1 MKRNL
6 ISRVI
11 VFSIIAVAVLLI
23 VFSAMNLKLNSQITN
38 MLPQDENL
46 MRSVALTAD
55 SSVSDKLLLYIHN
68 EDSEKLDMMID
79 KADAIVNAED
89 FLTPNIPT
97 AQQINEIKLY
107 LQKNAF
113 VLYPYEEFDAP
124 FSEAEIKNRLEKK
137 FAYLQ
142 NNPFEDLGELFFADP
157 LNQISDLMKLQFS
170 SSNPLSVYRDG
181 ILSEDKTSYLRVFST
196 GSSSSDTKNSALL
209 LDLNNKIKSI
219 AAENGGNSFLYGAH
233 FYFIES
239 SSTIQK
245 EVSVI
250 CVFSILLTILVFFFF
265 FRNLELIFYA
275 FMPVVAGMALTFVS
289 ILVFC
294 KEFGAI
300 ALGFGATAAGICIDY
315 SIHYLFKADFYG
327 TLKDLRHGI
336 GKSLFMGY
344 LTTVLSFLLLL
355 LSKIDSLG
363 EIALFGCLVITFSF
377 VLCWFGLQ
385 NLLPP
390 EKIFYRVKYLS
401 FGEKL
406 FPKWRIPFVCL
417 FACLAIAS
425 IFTHLETDSS
435 KLDIQH
441 KELDA
446 RAGKIISEFG
456 ESTNNVFIGF
466 PGKTKDE
473 AIDAAMNATLAIYK
487 KMPELL
493 FLNPAIFLPT
503 ENVVQSRID
512 YIMNNFDKQAFLNAV
527 SQSDF
532 TEAAF
537 GSFFATLESL
547 EDGTYGLGEFPSYLK
562 MQADA
567 SIAEYD
573 GMYYFMIHIGD
584 RERAEKVYACLES
597 LNINFVPVDI
607 MRDSVKGLQTFEM
620 KSMILIG
627 IAVILIFFA
636 IFAAFKNVKIALTS
650 ILPIIAGL
658 VGILGINAL
667 MKNPINIMHITSAIL
682 VVGIGVDYGILS
694 SSTWNMWFKKDLVG
708 DDWIKKRN
716 STVQSIFAAA
726 LTTLASFGLLA
737 ISSSGALFSLG
748 ISMIFGIV
756 FALCTAVLIIPLA
769 YGDK

>member
-1 MKRNL
+1 MKKNL
-6 ISRVI
+6 TDRLI
-11 VFSIIAVAVLLI
+11 VFSIIAFSVLLI
-23 VFSAMNLKLNSQITN
+23 VFSASKLKLNSQITN
-38 MLPQDENL
+38 MLPHDENL
-46 MRSVALTAD
+46 MRSVALTAN

-68 EDSEKLDMMID
+68 EDSEKLDAMID
-79 KADAIVNAED
+79 KADSVIQTAE
-89 FLTPNIPT
+89 FLTPNIPS

-113 VLYPYEEFDAP
+113 VLYPYEKFEAP
-124 FSEAEIKNRLEKK
+124 FSTDEMKSRLEKK
-137 FAYLQ
+137 FVYLQ

-170 SSNPLSVYRDG
+170 SSNPLSIYRDG

-196 GSSSSDTKNSALL
+196 GSNSGDIQKSAPL
-209 LDLNNKIKSI
+209 LDLDKKITSI
-219 AAENGGNSFLYGAH
+219 GEEIGGNSFLYGAH
-233 FYFIES
+233 FYFMES

-250 CVFSILLTILVFFFF
+250 CVFSIILTILVFFFF
-265 FRNLELIFYA
+265 FRNVELIFFA
-275 FMPVVAGMALTFVS
+275 FMPVVAGMALTFFS

-315 SIHYLFKADFYG
+315 SIHYLFKADFYP
-327 TLKDLRHGI
+327 TLKDLRRGI

-355 LSKIDSLG
+355 LSRIDSLG

-377 VLCWFGLQ
+377 AFCWFVLQ
-385 NLLPP
+385 NILPP
-390 EKIFYRVKYLS
+390 EKIFYHVKYLP

-406 FPKWRIPFVCL
+406 FPGWRIPFLCL

-425 IFTHLETDSS
+425 VFTHLETDSS
-435 KLDIQH
+435 KLDIVH
-441 KELDA
+441 KKLNE
-446 RAGKIISEFG
+446 RAEKIITEFG

-473 AIDAAMNATLAIYK
+473 AIDLAMNATLAIYK
-487 KMPELL
+487 EKPELL

-503 ENVVQSRID
+503 KNVVRSRVD
-512 YIMNNFDKQAFLNAV
+512 YIKNNFNKQRFLEAV
-527 SQSDF
+527 AQSDF
-532 TEAAF
+532 TEHAF
-537 GSFFATLESL
+537 DSFFTFLESL
-547 EDGTYGLGEFPSYLK
+547 ENGTFELGDFPSYLE
-562 MQADA
+562 MQSKA

-573 GMYYFMIHIGD
+573 GMYYFMVHIGD
-584 RERAEKVYACLES
+584 RERAEMTYACLDS
-597 LNINFVPVDI
+597 LNVKYVPVDI
-607 MRDSVKGLQTFEM
+607 MRDSVKGLQMFEM
-620 KSMILIG
+620 KSMVLIG
-627 IAVILIFFA
+627 VAVVLIFFA
-636 IFAAFKNVKIALTS
+636 IFIAFRNIRIALTS

-658 VGILGINAL
+658 IGILGINAV
-667 MKNPINIMHITSAIL
+667 MQKPINIMHITSAIL

-694 SSTWNMWFKKDLVG
+694 SSTWNMLFKKELSG
-708 DDWIKKRN
+708 EEWIKKRN
-716 STVQSIFAAA
+716 STIQSILAAA
-726 LTTLASFGLLA
+726 ATTLASFGLLA
-737 ISSSGALFSLG
+737 FSSSGALFSLG

-756 FALCTAVLIIPLA
+756 SALCTAVLIIPLA

>member
-1 MKRNL
+1 MKKN
-6 ISRVI
+6 STDRVI
-11 VFSIIAVAVLLI
+11 VFSIIAVSVLLI
-23 VFSAMNLKLNSQITN
+23 IFSALNLKLDSQITN
-38 MLPQDENL
+38 MLPRDENL

-68 EDSEKLDMMID
+68 DNVEKLDEMIN
-79 KADAIVNAED
+79 KADSVIQSVD

-97 AQQINEIKLY
+97 AQQINEIKCY
-107 LQKNAF
+107 LQQNAF
-113 VLYPYEEFDAP
+113 VLYPYEQFDAP
-124 FSEAEIKNRLEKK
+124 FSTGEMKVRLENK

-196 GSSSSDTKNSALL
+196 GSSSSDTQKAAVL
-209 LDLNNKIKSI
+209 LDLDKKIASI
-219 AAENGGNSFLYGAH
+219 SEENGGNSFLYGAH

-239 SSTIQK
+239 SSAIRK

-250 CVFSILLTILVFFFF
+250 CIFSIVLTIIVFFFF
-265 FRNLELIFYA
+265 FRNIELIFYA
-275 FMPVVAGMALTFVS
+275 FMPVIAGMALTFLS
-289 ILVFC
+289 IFILC

-315 SIHYLFKADFYG
+315 SVHYLFKADFYP
-327 TLKDLRHGI
+327 TLKDLRQGM

-344 LTTVLSFLLLL
+344 VTTVLSFLLLL
-355 LSKIDSLG
+355 FSRIDSLG

-377 VLCWFGLQ
+377 IFCWFVLQ
-385 NLLPP
+385 NILPP
-390 EKIFYRVKYLS
+390 EKIFYHVKYLS

-406 FPKWRIPFVCL
+406 FPNWRIPFLCL
-417 FACLAIAS
+417 FACLAVAS

-435 KLDIQH
+435 KLDIAH
-441 KELDA
+441 KKLNA
-446 RAGKIISEFG
+446 RAEKIITEFG

-473 AIDAAMNATLAIYK
+473 AIDLAMNATLAIYK
-487 KMPELL
+487 EKPELL

-503 ENVVQSRID
+503 ENVVRSRIN
-512 YIMNNFDKQAFLNAV
+512 YIAHNFNKQYFLEAV
-527 SQSDF
+527 AQSNF
-532 TEAAF
+532 TEEAF
-537 GSFFATLESL
+537 ASFFATLKSL
-547 EDGTYGLGEFPSYLK
+547 ENGTFQLGEFPDYLK
-562 MQADA
+562 MQSDA
-567 SIAEYD
+567 SIAQHN
-573 GMYYFMIHIGD
+573 GMYYFMVHIGD
-584 RERAEKVYACLES
+584 RTRAEKTYACLES
-597 LNINFVPVDI
+597 LNIEYVPVDI
-607 MRDSVKGLQTFEM
+607 IRDSVKGLQMFEM

-627 IAVILIFFA
+627 VAVILIFFV
-636 IFAAFKNVKIALTS
+636 ILIAFKDIRIALTS

-658 VGILGINAL
+658 VGILGINAV
-667 MKNPINIMHITSAIL
+667 MQKSINIMHITSAIL

-694 SSTWNMWFKKDLVG
+694 SSTWNTWFKKELAG
-708 DDWIKKRN
+708 EEWIRKRN
-716 STVQSIFAAA
+716 STIQSIFTAAA
-726 LTTLASFGLLA
+726 TTLASFGLLA
-737 ISSSGALFSLG
+737 FSSSGALFSLG
-748 ISMIFGIV
+748 ISMIFGII

>member
-38 MLPQDENL
+38 MLPRDENL

-79 KADAIVNAED
+79 KADAVVNAVD

-209 LDLNNKIKSI
+209 LDLDNKIKSI

-377 VLCWFGLQ
+377 VLCWFVLQ

-390 EKIFYRVKYLS
+390 EKIFYRVKYL
-401 FGEKL
+401 
-406 FPKWRIPFVCL
+406 
-417 FACLAIAS
+417 
-425 IFTHLETDSS
+425 
-435 KLDIQH
+435 
-441 KELDA
+441 
-446 RAGKIISEFG
+446 
-456 ESTNNVFIGF
+456 
-466 PGKTKDE
+466 
-473 AIDAAMNATLAIYK
+473 
-487 KMPELL
+487 
-493 FLNPAIFLPT
+493 
-503 ENVVQSRID
+503 
-512 YIMNNFDKQAFLNAV
+512 
-527 SQSDF
+527 
-532 TEAAF
+532 
-537 GSFFATLESL
+537 
-547 EDGTYGLGEFPSYLK
+547 
-562 MQADA
+562 
-567 SIAEYD
+567 
-573 GMYYFMIHIGD
+573 
-584 RERAEKVYACLES
+584 
-597 LNINFVPVDI
+597 
-607 MRDSVKGLQTFEM
+607 
-620 KSMILIG
+620 
-627 IAVILIFFA
+627 
-636 IFAAFKNVKIALTS
+636 
-650 ILPIIAGL
+650 
-658 VGILGINAL
+658 
-667 MKNPINIMHITSAIL
+667 
-682 VVGIGVDYGILS
+682 
-694 SSTWNMWFKKDLVG
+694 
-708 DDWIKKRN
+708 
-716 STVQSIFAAA
+716 
-726 LTTLASFGLLA
+726 
-737 ISSSGALFSLG
+737 
-748 ISMIFGIV
+748 
-756 FALCTAVLIIPLA
+756 
-769 YGDK
+769 

>member
-1 MKRNL
+1 MKKSL
-6 ISRVI
+6 INRII
-11 VFSIIAVAVLLI
+11 VFSIITLSVLLI
-23 VFSAMNLKLNSQITN
+23 VFSSLNLKLNSQITN
-38 MLPQDENL
+38 MLPRDENL

-68 EDSEKLDMMID
+68 DDQKVLDSMID
-79 KADAIVNAED
+79 KADAVIETAD
-89 FLTPNIPT
+89 FLVPNIPT

-113 VLYPYEEFDAP
+113 VLYPYQDFPSPFGEE
-124 FSEAEIKNRLEKK
+124 EMKQRLGKK
-137 FAYLQ
+137 FAYLE

-170 SSNPLSVYRDG
+170 SSNMLSVYRDG

-196 GSSSSDTKNSALL
+196 GSSSSDTKKAVPLISM
-209 LDLNNKIKSI
+209 DKKIKAISD
-219 AAENGGNSFLYGAH
+219 ELGGDAFLYGAH
-233 FYFIES
+233 FYFAES
-239 SSTIQK
+239 SSTIQR

-250 CVFSILLTILVFFFF
+250 CVLSILLTIFVFFFF
-265 FRNLELIFYA
+265 FRNIELIFYA
-275 FMPVVAGMALTFVS
+275 FMPVVAGMGLTFAT
-289 ILVFC
+289 ILIFC

-315 SIHYLFKADFYG
+315 SIHYLFKADFYP
-327 TLKDLRHGI
+327 TLKDLRKGI

-344 LTTVLSFLLLL
+344 LTTVLSFVLLL
-355 LSKIDSLG
+355 LSRIDSLA

-377 VLCWFGLQ
+377 VICWFGLQ
-385 NLLPP
+385 NLLSP
-390 EKIFYRVKYLS
+390 EKIFYQVKYLS

-406 FPKWRIPFVCL
+406 FPKWRLPFICL
-417 FACLAIAS
+417 FICLTVGAF
-425 IFTHLETDSS
+425 FTHLETDSS
-435 KLDIQH
+435 KLDIAH
-441 KELDA
+441 KELNQ
-446 RAGKIISEFG
+446 RAERIITEFG

-466 PGKTKDE
+466 PGKTENE
-473 AIDAAMNATLAIYK
+473 AIDNAMKATLAVYK
-487 KMPELL
+487 TMPELL

-503 ENVVQSRID
+503 EDVVSSRID
-512 YIMNNFDKQAFLNAV
+512 YIINNFDKQAFLNAV

-537 GSFFATLESL
+537 ASFFETLESL
-547 EDGTYGLGEFPSYLK
+547 KDGSFELGAFPSYLK
-562 MQADA
+562 MQSDA

-573 GMYYFMIHIGD
+573 GMYYFMVHIGD

-597 LNINFVPVDI
+597 LNVEFVPVDI
-607 MRDSVKGLQTFEM
+607 MRDSVEGLKTFEM
-620 KSMILIG
+620 KSMILI
-627 IAVILIFFA
+627 AVAVVLIFFA
-636 IFAAFKNVKIALTS
+636 IFIAFRNIRIAFTS

-658 VGILGINAL
+658 VGILGINAI
-667 MKNPINIMHITSAIL
+667 MRNPINIMHITSAIL

-694 SSTWNMWFKKDLVG
+694 SSTWNMWFKKELTG
-708 DDWIKKRN
+708 DDWLKKRN
-716 STVQSIFAAA
+716 STIQSILAAA

-748 ISMIFGIV
+748 ISMIFGII
-756 FALCTAVLIIPLA
+756 FAFCTAVLIVPLA

>member
-1 MKRNL
+1 MKKNL
-6 ISRVI
+6 TDRLI
-11 VFSIIAVAVLLI
+11 VFSIIAFSVLLI
-23 VFSAMNLKLNSQITN
+23 VFSASKLKLNSQITN
-38 MLPQDENL
+38 MLPHDENL
-46 MRSVALTAD
+46 MRSVALTAN

-68 EDSEKLDMMID
+68 EDSEKLDAMID
-79 KADAIVNAED
+79 KADSVIQTAE
-89 FLTPNIPT
+89 FLTPNIPS

-113 VLYPYEEFDAP
+113 VLYPYEKFEAP
-124 FSEAEIKNRLEKK
+124 FSTDEMKSRLEKK
-137 FAYLQ
+137 FVYLQ

-170 SSNPLSVYRDG
+170 SSNPLSIYRDG

-196 GSSSSDTKNSALL
+196 GSNSGDIQKSAPL
-209 LDLNNKIKSI
+209 LDLDKKITSI
-219 AAENGGNSFLYGAH
+219 GEEIGGNSFLYGAH
-233 FYFIES
+233 FYFMES

-250 CVFSILLTILVFFFF
+250 CVFSIILTILVFFFF
-265 FRNLELIFYA
+265 FRNVELIFFA
-275 FMPVVAGMALTFVS
+275 FMPVVAGMALTFFS

-315 SIHYLFKADFYG
+315 SIHYLFKADFYP
-327 TLKDLRHGI
+327 TLKDLRRGI

-355 LSKIDSLG
+355 LSRIDSLG

-377 VLCWFGLQ
+377 AFCWFVLQ
-385 NLLPP
+385 NILPP
-390 EKIFYRVKYLS
+390 EKIFYHVKYLP

-406 FPKWRIPFVCL
+406 FPGWRIPFLCL

-425 IFTHLETDSS
+425 VFTHLETDSS
-435 KLDIQH
+435 KLDIVH
-441 KELDA
+441 KKLNE
-446 RAGKIISEFG
+446 RAEKIITEFG

-473 AIDAAMNATLAIYK
+473 AIDLAMNATLAIYK
-487 KMPELL
+487 EKPELL

-503 ENVVQSRID
+503 KNVVRSRVD
-512 YIMNNFDKQAFLNAV
+512 YIKNNFNKQRFLEAV
-527 SQSDF
+527 AQSDF
-532 TEAAF
+532 TEHAF
-537 GSFFATLESL
+537 DSFFTFLESL
-547 EDGTYGLGEFPSYLK
+547 ENGTFELGDFPSYLE
-562 MQADA
+562 MQSKA

-573 GMYYFMIHIGD
+573 GMYYFMVHIGD
-584 RERAEKVYACLES
+584 RERAEMTYACLDS
-597 LNINFVPVDI
+597 LNVKYVPVDI
-607 MRDSVKGLQTFEM
+607 MRDSVKGLQMFEM
-620 KSMILIG
+620 KSMVLIG
-627 IAVILIFFA
+627 VAVVLIFFA
-636 IFAAFKNVKIALTS
+636 IFIAFRNIRIALTS

-658 VGILGINAL
+658 IGILGINAV
-667 MKNPINIMHITSAIL
+667 MQKPINIMHITSAIL

-694 SSTWNMWFKKDLVG
+694 SSTWDMLFKKELSG
-708 DDWIKKRN
+708 EEWIKKRN
-716 STVQSIFAAA
+716 STIQSILAAA
-726 LTTLASFGLLA
+726 ATTLASFGLLA
-737 ISSSGALFSLG
+737 FSSSGALFSLG

-756 FALCTAVLIIPLA
+756 SALCTAVLIIPLA

>member
-6 ISRVI
+6 INRI
-11 VFSIIAVAVLLI
+11 VTFSIIAVSVILI
-23 VFSAMNLKLNSQITN
+23 VFSSLNLKLNSQITN
-38 MLPQDENL
+38 MLPRDENL
-46 MRSVALTAD
+46 MRSVALTAG

-68 EDSEKLDMMID
+68 EDTEKLDIMID
-79 KADAIVNAED
+79 KADELIQEVD
-89 FLTPNIPT
+89 FLTPNIPS

-113 VLYPYEEFDAP
+113 VLYPYEKFGSP
-124 FSEAEIKNRLEKK
+124 FSEDDVKKRLESK

-157 LNQISDLMKLQFS
+157 LNQISDLVKLQFS
-170 SSNPLSVYRDG
+170 SSNLLSVYRDG

-196 GSSSSDTKNSALL
+196 GSSSSDTRNATILL
-209 LDLNNKIKSI
+209 EFDKKIKNI
-219 AAENGGNSFLYGAH
+219 GVENKGQSFLYGAH

-239 SSTIQK
+239 SSTIQR
-245 EVSVI
+245 EVSFI
-250 CVFSILLTILVFFFF
+250 CIFSILLTVLVFFFF

-315 SIHYLFKADFYG
+315 SIHYLFKADFYP

-355 LSKIDSLG
+355 LSRIDSLG

-377 VLCWFGLQ
+377 FICWFVLQ
-385 NLLPP
+385 NLLSP
-390 EKIFYRVKYLS
+390 EKIFYQVKYLS

-406 FPKWRIPFVCL
+406 FPKWRIPFLCL
-417 FACLAIAS
+417 FGCLVIAS
-425 IFTHLETDSS
+425 FFTHLETDSS
-435 KLDIQH
+435 KLDIAH
-441 KELDA
+441 KELDG
-446 RAGKIISEFG
+446 RAEKIIKEFG

-473 AIDAAMNATLAIYK
+473 ALDSAMNATLAVYK
-487 KMPELL
+487 EMPELL

-503 ENVVQSRID
+503 ENVVKSRID
-512 YIMNNFDKQAFLNAV
+512 YILKNFDKKVFSEAV
-527 SQSDF
+527 AQSDF
-532 TEAAF
+532 TEEAF
-537 GSFFATLESL
+537 DSFFKTLDSL
-547 EDGTYGLGEFPSYLK
+547 ANGTYQLDEFPNYLK
-562 MQADA
+562 MQSEA

-573 GMYYFMIHIGD
+573 GMFYFMIHIGD
-584 RERAEKVYACLES
+584 RVRAEKVYACLQS
-597 LNINFVPVDI
+597 LNIDFVPVDI
-607 MRDSVKGLQTFEM
+607 MRDSVRGLQVFEM
-620 KSMILIG
+620 KSMILIVV
-627 IAVILIFFA
+627 AVVLIFFA
-636 IFAAFKNVKIALTS
+636 IFIAFKNIRIALSS
-650 ILPIIAGL
+650 ILPIVAGL
-658 VGILGINAL
+658 VGILGINAI
-667 MKNPINIMHITSAIL
+667 MQNPINIMHITSAIL

-694 SSTWNMWFKKDLVG
+694 SSTWNMWFKKELIG

-716 STVQSIFAAA
+716 STVQSILAAA
-726 LTTLASFGLLA
+726 LTTLASFGFLA

-756 FALCTAVLIIPLA
+756 AAFCTAVLIVPLV